1 MKKNICFLIINL
13 AKGGAE
19 SQMIKLAIH
28 LRNKDYKV
36 KIISLGKDNDFESIL
51 NENNLNVKCIQLK
64 WGLGLFHLVREVVNF
79 KTEVLISFMFASNI
93 IARFISVFRKLK
105 LITSVRASVISYRY
119 KLLYKISYS
128 RDSYSVFNSQVALD
142 RLKEMKITNSSKS
155 VIINNAISVPN
166 SEGVSNKTDKI
177 FTLVS
182 IAHFREK
189 EKDYKTLFK
198 ALQIVKQN
206 GLNFK
211 LYVIGRIFDL
221 TWPIEMIENLGL
233 TENIEFLGFV
243 NNPSAYLKKSDALV
257 LSTFGESSP
266 NAILE
271 GMAHSLPIIA
281 TNVSGCARLLIDS
294 KSGFLSK
301 PKDSNNLA
309 SILINLINM
318 PQEELDKFG
327 ANGFNY
333 VSKNYNENIVFS
345 QWEKIINK

>member
-28 LRNKDYKV
+28 LKNKGYKV
-36 KIISLGKDNDFESIL
+36 KIISLGKDNDFEAII
-51 NENNLNVKCIQLK
+51 NENNLNVQCIQFK
-64 WGLGLFHLVREVVNF
+64 FGIGLFQMIREVASF
-79 KTEVLISFMFASNI
+79 KTDVLISFMFASNI
-93 IARFISVFRKLK
+93 IARFISVFCKLK
-105 LITSVRASVISYRY
+105 LITSVRASEISYRY
-119 KLLYKISYS
+119 KILYKISYK

-142 RLKEMKITNSSKS
+142 RLKEIKITNSNNS
-155 VIINNAISVPN
+155 VIINNAISIPT
-166 SEGVSNKTDKI
+166 SECVSNKTNKI

-198 ALQIVKQN
+198 ALQIVKKN

-211 LYVIGRIFDL
+211 LYVIGKTFDL
-221 TWPIEMIENLGL
+221 IWPMEMIEDFKL
-233 TENIEFLGFV
+233 TENVKLLDFV
-243 NNPSAYLKKSDALV
+243 NDPSVYLKKSDALI

-281 TNVSGCARLLIDS
+281 TNVPGCSSLVNDS
-294 KSGFLSK
+294 NSGFLSK
-301 PKDSNNLA
+301 PEDSVNLA
-309 SILINLINM
+309 LIVSNLINT
-318 PQEELDKFG
+318 PQLEIDKLG
-327 ANGFNY
+327 VNGFNY
-333 VSKNYNENIVFS
+333 ILNNYNKHTIFKK
-345 QWEKIINK
+345 WEKIINN

>member
-19 SQMIKLAIH
+19 SQMIKLAIQ
-28 LRNKDYKV
+28 LKNKGYKV
-36 KIISLGKDNDFESIL
+36 KIISLGKDNDFEAII
-51 NENNLNVKCIQLK
+51 NENNLNVQCIQFK
-64 WGLGLFHLVREVVNF
+64 FGIGLFQMVREVASF
-79 KTEVLISFMFASNI
+79 KTDVLISFMFASNI

-105 LITSVRASVISYRY
+105 LITSVRASEISYRY
-119 KLLYKISYS
+119 KLLYKISYN

-142 RLKEMKITNSSKS
+142 RLKEIKITNSNNS
-155 VIINNAISVPN
+155 VIINNAISIPT
-166 SEGVSNKTDKI
+166 SECVSNKTNKI

-206 GLNFK
+206 GFNFK
-211 LYVIGRIFDL
+211 LYVIGRTFDL
-221 TWPIEMIENLGL
+221 IWPMEMIKDFKL
-233 TENIEFLGFV
+233 TENVKLLDFV
-243 NNPSAYLKKSDALV
+243 NDPGVYLKKSDALI

-281 TNVSGCARLLIDS
+281 TNVPGCSRLVNDS
-294 KSGFLSK
+294 NSGFLSK
-301 PKDSNNLA
+301 PEDPGNLA
-309 SILINLINM
+309 LILSNLINT
-318 PQEELDKFG
+318 PQLEIDELG
-327 ANGFNY
+327 VNGFNY
-333 VSKNYNENIVFS
+333 ILNNYDEHTIFK
-345 QWEKIINK
+345 QWEEIINN

>member
-28 LRNKDYKV
+28 LKNKGYEV
-36 KIISLGKDNDFESIL
+36 KIIYLGKDNDFETII
-51 NENNLNVKCIQLK
+51 NENNLNVQCIEFK
-64 WGLGLFHLVREVVNF
+64 FGIGLFQMIREVASF
-79 KTEVLISFMFASNI
+79 KTDILISFMFASNI

-105 LITSVRASVISYRY
+105 LITSVRASEISYRY
-119 KLLYKISYS
+119 KLLYKISYK

-142 RLKEMKITNSSKS
+142 RLKEIKITNSNNS
-155 VIINNAISVPN
+155 VIINNAISIPT
-166 SEGVSNKTDKI
+166 SECVSKKSNKI
-177 FTLVS
+177 FTFVS

-198 ALQIVKQN
+198 ALKTVKQN

-221 TWPIEMIENLGL
+221 TWPNEMIKDFEL
-233 TENIEFLGFV
+233 TENIKLLGFI
-243 NNPSAYLKKSDALV
+243 NNTGDYLKKSDALI

-281 TNVSGCARLLIDS
+281 TDVPGCARLLKAS

-301 PKDSNNLA
+301 PKDSNDMA
-309 SILINLINM
+309 SILIDLINM
-318 PQEELDKFG
+318 PQQEIDKLG
-327 ANGFNY
+327 VNGFNY
-333 VSKNYNENIVFS
+333 VFNNYNEHTVFN
-345 QWEKIINK
+345 QWDKIINK

>member
-1 MKKNICFLIINL
+1 MNKKITFLVGSL
-13 AKGGAE
+13 RKGGAE
-19 SQMIKLAIH
+19 NQMIKLAIN
-28 LRNKDYKV
+28 LKRKDYDVNVCYFKAGNDFELIL
-36 KIISLGKDNDFESIL
+36 KKNKIKSEIISLKM
-51 NENNLNVKCIQLK
+51 
-64 WGLGLFHLVREVVNF
+64 GLGLIYLINKIKKE
-79 KTEVLISFMFASNI
+79 KTDVLISFMFASNI
-93 IARFISVFRKLK
+93 IARFISLFCNVK
-105 LITSVRASVISYRY
+105 LITSVRASEISYRY
-119 KLLYKISYS
+119 KLLYKISYK

-142 RLKEMKITNSSKS
+142 RLKEIKITNFNNS
-155 VIINNAISVPN
+155 VIINNAISIPT
-166 SEGVSNKTDKI
+166 SECVSNKTNKI

-211 LYVIGRIFDL
+211 LYVIGRTFDL
-221 TWPIEMIENLGL
+221 IWPMEMIEDFKL
-233 TENIEFLGFV
+233 TENVKLLDFV
-243 NNPSAYLKKSDALV
+243 NDPGVYLKKSDALI

-281 TNVSGCARLLIDS
+281 TDVPGCASLLNAS

-301 PKDSNNLA
+301 PKDSNDMA
-309 SILINLINM
+309 SILIDLINM
-318 PQEELDKFG
+318 PQQEIAKLG
-327 ANGFNY
+327 VNGFNY
-333 VSKNYNENIVFS
+333 IFNNYNEHTVFN

>member
-1 MKKNICFLIINL
+1 MKKNIYFLVINL

-19 SQMIKLAIH
+19 NQMIKLAID
-28 LRNKDYKV
+28 LKKKDYNV
-36 KIISLGKDNDFESIL
+36 KIISLGKNNDFEAIL
-51 NENNLNVKCIQLK
+51 NENNLNVKRIQLK
-64 WGLGLFHLVREVVNF
+64 LGLGLFHLVREIVNF
-79 KTEVLISFMFASNI
+79 KTDVLISFMFASNI
-93 IARFISVFRKLK
+93 IARFISLFCKLK
-105 LITSVRASVISYRY
+105 LITSVRASEISYIY
-119 KLLYKISYS
+119 KVLYKISYN

-142 RLKEMKITNSSKS
+142 RLKEMKITNSFNS

-166 SEGVSNKTDKI
+166 NEGVSNKTNKI
-177 FTLVS
+177 FTIVS

-198 ALQIVKQN
+198 ALKTVKQN

-221 TWPIEMIENLGL
+221 TWPIEMIEDFEL
-233 TENIEFLGFV
+233 TENIKLLGFI
-243 NNPSAYLKKSDALV
+243 NNPGAYLKKSDALI

-281 TNVSGCARLLIDS
+281 TDVPGCARLLHAS

-301 PKDSNNLA
+301 PKDSNDMA
-309 SILINLINM
+309 SILIDLINM
-318 PQEELDKFG
+318 PQQEIDKLG
-327 ANGFNY
+327 DNGFNY
-333 VSKNYNENIVFS
+333 VCNNYNEHTVFN